1 MTEEPSNYVRNKK
14 TYGTTIE
21 SEKHKK
27 RFNDSADKIKI
38 KKSSTLKSDDLPDSL
53 NDNNS
58 NVFKSE
64 KLTNFRKSHKHM
76 TQLQKHID
84 MPDTLF
90 GLDEYKEAHPQ
101 KNFHSIK
108 KANSSSSIADLP
120 DSLEPI
126 NDNQFHQLPRPES
139 MTSLKKSMREDSK
152 NPEITNLRLIEKPKE
167 EKKLTEIQENNNETD
182 RIKTEENNIINN
194 KNQEEAERLEKEKK
208 RIEEEKAFKEEM
220 EKQKEE
226 YEMLMNEL
234 LDMEKKYKEREEEK
248 KKEKEKKERENNR
261 KRKSKKI
268 RRRNKKRK
276 RKD

>member
-152 NPEITNLRLIEKPKE
+152 NPDITNLRLIEKPKE

-194 KNQEEAERLEKEKK
+194 NNKEEAEKLEKEKK
-208 RIEEEKAFKEEM
+208 RIEEEQKKLIDKEKNLEEEIKKFEEQKKMEEFKR
-220 EKQKEE
+220 
-226 YEMLMNEL
+226 N
-234 LDMEKKYKEREEEK
+234 EEEK
-248 KKEKEKKERENNR
+248 KIEE
-261 KRKSKKI
+261 
-268 RRRNKKRK
+268 
-276 RKD
+276 